1 MGRRTGVV
9 ALAVAGLL
17 ALSAAAGCGGSSGS
31 SGSAGGGSAPAAI
44 DGVANG
50 ASRKASGELTAA
62 QGDFALL
69 PKHGPADP
77 GSVGPKV
84 IKTATL
90 RIDVDRGKFG
100 DAIGKGTDIAD
111 RAGGYVVSTQIG
123 GTGERFGQLVIRV
136 PAARF
141 VGVLHKLTSQ
151 LGDVTAQRVSGR
163 DVTADF
169 IDLQARKR
177 NLAAQERVL
186 LRLMDRAATVSDT
199 IRVQNELS
207 RVQGQIEEIKGQLR
221 YLGNQAQLST
231 ITVTLQQAGAAHAM
245 PGKRSA
251 ISQAVHDAG
260 SRALGVVTAVIAGA
274 GFVIPTALLLAVA
287 ALIGWRL
294 WARFGAPRPRVVE
307 ADPS

>member
-9 ALAVAGLL
+9 ALAVAGLV
-17 ALSAAAGCGGSSGS
+17 ALSAAAGCGGSSAS

-50 ASRKASGELTAA
+50 ASGKASGELTAA

-69 PKHGPADP
+69 PKRGPADP

-186 LRLMDRAATVSDT
+186 LQLMDRAATVSDT
-199 IRVQNELS
+199 IRVHNELS

>member
-1 MGRRTGVV
+1 
-9 ALAVAGLL
+9 
-17 ALSAAAGCGGSSGS
+17 
-31 SGSAGGGSAPAAI
+31 
-44 DGVANG
+44 VANG
-50 ASRKASGELTAA
+50 ASGKASGELTAA